1 MCERERE
8 RERDK
13 ELKGNNEI
21 TLESELLNLNLIVKQ
36 GSLLE
41 I

>member
-1 MCERERE
+1 MCERE

-21 TLESELLNLNLIVKQ
+21 TLESELLNLNLIVKRE
-36 GSLLE
+36 SLLE